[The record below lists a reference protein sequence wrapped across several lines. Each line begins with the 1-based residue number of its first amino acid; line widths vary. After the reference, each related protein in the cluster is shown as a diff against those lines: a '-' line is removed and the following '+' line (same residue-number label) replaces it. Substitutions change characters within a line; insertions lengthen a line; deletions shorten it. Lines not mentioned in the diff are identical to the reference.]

1 MKPLTIDEPFRSR
14 QLSAS
19 GNVLLAG
26 LPASEYQRLTPDFVI
41 RHLRPRDILQ
51 KAGQR
56 LNAVYFL
63 DGSVC
68 SVGCTMQDGASI
80 EVALVG
86 REGLV
91 GTEAIFGSSIAQAD
105 VVVQYGGPA
114 HLLPLDVFEREMGRF
129 GAFHGAMM
137 RYLQGFLDQLARS
150 AACHALHSAHQR
162 CCRLLLTTRALLG
175 QDELQLTQERIAA
188 TLGVRR
194 PTVTLLL
201 ADLAKA
207 GLIQTG
213 RGRIRIV
220 DSNALETAAC
230 ECYRANC
237 FGRT

>member
-1 MKPLTIDEPFRSR
+1 M
-14 QLSAS
+14 
-19 GNVLLAG
+19 
-26 LPASEYQRLTPDFVI
+26 PDFVV
-41 RHLRPRDILQ
+41 RQLRPRDILQ
-51 KAGQR
+51 RAGQR

-68 SVGCTMQDGASI
+68 SVACAMQDGASV

-114 HLLPLDVFEREMGRF
+114 HVLPLDVFEREMKRF
-129 GAFHGAMM
+129 GAFHDAML
-137 RYLQGFLDQLARS
+137 RYLQSFMEQLARS

-162 CCRLLLTTRALLG
+162 CCRLLLTNRALMG
-175 QDELQLTQERIAA
+175 QDELQLTQERMAT

-207 GLIQTG
+207 GVIETG

-220 DSNALETAAC
+220 DPDALEKAAC
-230 ECYRANC
+230 ECYRANR
-237 FGRT
+237 FSRT